1 MLVNKRTEPH
11 WAGDRGP
18 TSPSLM
24 ASVSCPDFMAL
35 AGESSDPADAPWTDP
50 GVAGVA
56 GPCPPGPGSQGQIV
70 FDLRLA
76 VGLPG
81 RLVSLLSPLSV
92 VKCLHSSCETNL
104 WRKSL
109 SQRGGCEI
117 ENTRDPGL
125 RQMWTLQLTR
135 WRGFSEPPQGC
146 PEPPAPPLCLF
157 RPPGTH
163 KFSDSVSSSGLTCPE
178 QPSLSSRKPDRSQRS
193 PARNVGTVLGPLSPP
208 PSGHRETLSP
218 DYLSPPS
225 PLPPATHCLPV
236 PAKPPDPRV

>member
-1 MLVNKRTEPH
+1 MTPLTPLGGSKISASRENFQRHLRV
-11 WAGDRGP
+11 WASGQEGREGRWGHERAEGGP
-18 TSPSLM
+18 G
-24 ASVSCPDFMAL
+24 AE
-35 AGESSDPADAPWTDP
+35 GR
-50 GVAGVA
+50 VAGRV
-56 GPCPPGPGSQGQIV
+56 P
-70 FDLRLA
+70 
-76 VGLPG
+76 
-81 RLVSLLSPLSV
+81 
-92 VKCLHSSCETNL
+92 H
-104 WRKSL
+104 
-109 SQRGGCEI
+109 EI

>member
-1 MLVNKRTEPH
+1 
-11 WAGDRGP
+11 
-18 TSPSLM
+18 M
-24 ASVSCPDFMAL
+24 ASVSCPDFRAL
-35 AGESSDPADAPWTDP
+35 AGESSDPADAPRTDP
-50 GVAGVA
+50 GVVG
-56 GPCPPGPGSQGQIV
+56 GSGGSGWTLSPGPGSQGQIV

-92 VKCLHSSCETNL
+92 VKCLRSNCETDL

-109 SQRGGCEI
+109 SQHGRREI
-117 ENTRDPGL
+117 ENTWGPGP
-125 RQMWTLQLTR
+125 RRMWTLQLTR

-163 KFSDSVSSSGLTCPE
+163 RFSDSVSSSGLTRPE
-178 QPSLSSRKPDRSQRS
+178 QPSLSSRKPDCSQRS
-193 PARNVGTVLGPLSPP
+193 PARNVGTVLGRLSPP
-208 PSGHRETLSP
+208 PSGHHETLSP
-218 DYLSPPS
+218 DYLSPLS